1 MLCTGM
7 ILDLVDNVANCRH
20 LNCPLFP
27 IDFQCTSKHVP
38 VTDKP
43 DATVNQAKQFNNLI
57 RNIESLERYYD
68 TKVQASGSQT
78 MHQNQAVHFG
88 SKSAAHA
95 AVSESGSVVH
105 AMHPSGG
112 ISPRWVQPTSVY
124 EDDDYYHSSVL
135 GEDSYL

>member
-1 MLCTGM
+1 MLGMGM
-7 ILDLVDNVANCRH
+7 IIDLVNNVADCRY
-20 LNCPLFP
+20 LDCPVFP
-27 IDFQCTSKHVP
+27 IDYRCMSNHVP
-38 VTDKP
+38 DTDKS
-43 DATVNQAKQFNNLI
+43 DATIYQVKQYNNVI
-57 RNIESLERYYD
+57 SDIESLERFYD
-68 TKVQASGSQT
+68 AKVQPGGSQT